1 MSLSCRLDS
10 AVIGFDVLKC
20 RLCCAVMMDPDAPSR
35 QNPKAAQ
42 WLHWLVVNV
51 SGDEFIIL
59 LRIVAHWPAVN
70 IICMYDV
77 Q

>member
-1 MSLSCRLDS
+1 
-10 AVIGFDVLKC
+10 
-20 RLCCAVMMDPDAPSR
+20 MMDPDAPSR

>member
-1 MSLSCRLDS
+1 
-10 AVIGFDVLKC
+10 
-20 RLCCAVMMDPDAPSR
+20 MMDPDAPSR

-42 WLHWLVVNV
+42 WLHWLVVNI

-70 IICMYDV
+70 INCMYDV
-77 Q
+77 RRTVHEYIDEHYYLFSIKDYYRSTVA